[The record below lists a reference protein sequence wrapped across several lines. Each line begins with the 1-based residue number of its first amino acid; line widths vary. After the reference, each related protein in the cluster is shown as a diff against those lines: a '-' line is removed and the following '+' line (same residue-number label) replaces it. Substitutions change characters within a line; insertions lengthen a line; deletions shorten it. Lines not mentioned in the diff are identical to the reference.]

1 MTDRPAGSRLQA
13 ALWVLAGALAFS
25 VVYASGRLAGG
36 AVPAL
41 VIVWVRYLSGF
52 VTVSFVSLARHGSLR
67 PAFASRKYAF
77 HGLRALCGIGGL
89 GCSVY
94 AATAMPL
101 ADAAALKLLQGVFI
115 MVLAVLLLRERV
127 PAWHALAAALCLG
140 GAAIIVRGTAG
151 GIGFGS
157 LLAAGAAPLVALL
170 AALLVACETILI
182 KYLARTETAL
192 SMLFL
197 VNGCAALAMTAV
209 LPWIWVPVAPAEI
222 GPLFLLGPLA
232 IAGQMCNIRGFRL
245 ADAAW
250 LAPFG
255 YSSVAFAAL
264 IGWAFYG
271 DLPGAATL
279 GGTALIVAGGLLL
292 IRR

>member
-1 MTDRPAGSRLQA
+1 MTAAAAGSKLQA

-25 VVYASGRLAGG
+25 VVYASGKLAGG
-36 AVPAL
+36 MVPAL

-52 VTVSFVSLARHGSLR
+52 VTISAVSLVRHGSLR
-67 PAFASRKYAF
+67 PGFASRKLWLHA
-77 HGLRALCGIGGL
+77 LRACCGIGGL
-89 GCSVY
+89 GCAVY
-94 AATAMPL
+94 ASTAMPL
-101 ADAAALKLLQGVFI
+101 ADAAALKLLQGVFV

-127 PAWHALAAALCLG
+127 SAWQALAAAICLG
-140 GAAIIVRGTAG
+140 GAFVIVTGTAG
-151 GIGFGS
+151 IRLAS
-157 LLAAGAAPLVALL
+157 LLASGAAPLVAI
-170 AALLVACETILI
+170 AAAFLVACETILI
-182 KYLARTETAL
+182 KHLARTESAL

-197 VNGCAALAMTAV
+197 VNGFASLIMSAAL
-209 LPWIWVPVAPAEI
+209 PWLWVPVTPLEI

-255 YSSVAFAAL
+255 YSSVVFAAL
-264 IGWAFYG
+264 LGWVFFAH
-271 DLPGAATL
+271 LPGLATL
-279 GGTALIVAGGLLL
+279 AGTALIVAGGLLL